1 MSNRK
6 IRLGASVKG
15 LGYHPSGWLDPDV
28 PADGSMS
35 FPFYA
40 DIARTLERGLFDMLF
55 LADHNA
61 FWASD
66 IPKGALG
73 RSAEGADLEPIT
85 LLSAIS
91 AVTSHIGLVSTNS
104 TTLHQPYQMARQF
117 GSLDHISG
125 GRAGWNVV
133 TSSRDAEARNYG
145 EEKILEKSL
154 RYERAREAIEI
165 CFGLWDS
172 WEEDAFPHDRERGIF
187 FDVSKMHPINH
198 KGKFFRVDGP
208 LTQPRSPQGR
218 PVIFQAGS
226 SDDGQDFAASSA
238 DVIFGLQSEF
248 EGAKAAYQS
257 MKQRVQK
264 FGRSPD
270 DIRIMPGLMAVV
282 AETRQAAKAL
292 QRQMQRELD
301 PIVGLQRLGR
311 HFGDL
316 SKYDIDAPL
325 PDEVRSISGISR
337 SDLYLAQARRMKWS
351 IRQLYENAVISDQ
364 HLEVVGSPSDIVDV
378 MEQWFTEGA
387 ADGFNILPVKSPR
400 DIHAFVDL
408 VVPELQRRGLFRT
421 EYEGKTLRGNL
432 GLPAVPSRHAR
443 PESRSAVG

>member
-1 MSNRK
+1 LANRM

-28 PADGSMS
+28 PADGGMS
-35 FPFYA
+35 LPFYI
-40 DIARTLERGLFDMLF
+40 DLARTLERGLFDILF
-55 LADHNA
+55 LADHSA

-66 IPKGALG
+66 VPKGALG
-73 RSAEGADLEPIT
+73 RTAGGAELEPIT
-85 LLSAIS
+85 LLSALS
-91 AVTSHIGLVSTNS
+91 AVTSHIGLVSTTS
-104 TTLHQPYQMARQF
+104 TTLHQPFQMARQF
-117 GSLDHISG
+117 GSLDHLSG

-133 TSSRDAEARNYG
+133 TSSRDAEARNFG

-154 RYERAREAIEI
+154 RYERAKEALEI

-172 WEEDAFPHDRERGIF
+172 WEEGAFPHDRKSGIF

-208 LTQPRSPQGR
+208 LTMPPSPQGR
-218 PVIFQAGS
+218 PVIFQAGAS
-226 SDDGQDFAASSA
+226 EGGMDFAASCA
-238 DVIFGLQSEF
+238 DVIYALANELDD
-248 EGAKAAYQS
+248 AKAAYAA

-264 FGRSPD
+264 FGRAPD
-270 DIRIMPGLMAVV
+270 DIKIMPGLLAVV
-282 AETRQAAKAL
+282 AETREEAQARF
-292 QRQMQRELD
+292 RQMQKELD
-301 PIVGLQRLGR
+301 PLVGLQRLGR

-316 SKYDIDAPL
+316 SKFDIDAPL
-325 PDEVRSISGISR
+325 PAEVRSISGISR
-337 SDLYLAQARRMKWS
+337 SDRYLAQARRMNWS

-364 HLEVVGSPSDIVDV
+364 HLEVVGSPSDVADV

-387 ADGFNILPVKSPR
+387 ADGFNILPAKSPR

-421 EYEGKTLRGNL
+421 AYEASTLRGNL
-432 GLPAVPSRHAR
+432 GLPAVVSRHGKA
-443 PESRSAVG
+443 AG